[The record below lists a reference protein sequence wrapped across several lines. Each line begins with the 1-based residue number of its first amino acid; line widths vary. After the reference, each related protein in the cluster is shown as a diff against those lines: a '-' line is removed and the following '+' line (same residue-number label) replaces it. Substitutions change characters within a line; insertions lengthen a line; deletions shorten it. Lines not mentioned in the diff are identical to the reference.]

1 EVLNA
6 GEKVAILA
14 GAGVKDAVEPLLKL
28 SDALGAGIA
37 KAVLAKTMISDYQ
50 PGVTGTLGLLGTE
63 PSDRM
68 MRHCDTL
75 LLVGTS
81 FPYAE
86 FLPEEDQARA
96 VQIDIDAANLGLRY
110 PTEVNLHGDA
120 AATLEALLERVTP
133 KQDKSWRADLEER
146 IADWWGTVEA
156 RAYTSAEPLNPQR
169 IFWELSSR
177 LPDDTRLAADVGTA
191 TDWYARFLKVNG
203 KVQGT
208 TSGGLASMGNGVP
221 YALAAKFA
229 EPDKPVVAMVGDG
242 AMQMI
247 GNNGLITAAH
257 YWREWS
263 DPRLVILVLN
273 NRDLNQV
280 TWEQRVMEGD
290 PKYESSQALPDFD
303 YDRYAEMLG
312 LRGLRLDDPDQVVA
326 VLEDALNADRPVVI
340 NAVVD
345 PNVPPLPTHLEM
357 DQVKGYLSSIL
368 KGDPEA
374 GPQIRQSVKAMAA
387 KYLKR

>member
-1 EVLNA
+1 
-6 GEKVAILA
+6 
-14 GAGVKDAVEPLLKL
+14 
-28 SDALGAGIA
+28 
-37 KAVLAKTMISDYQ
+37 M
-50 PGVTGTLGLLGTE
+50 
-63 PSDRM
+63 
-68 MRHCDTL
+68 
-75 LLVGTS
+75 
-81 FPYAE
+81 
-86 FLPEEDQARA
+86 
-96 VQIDIDAANLGLRY
+96 
-110 PTEVNLHGDA
+110 
-120 AATLEALLERVTP
+120 
-133 KQDKSWRADLEER
+133 
-146 IADWWGTVEA
+146 
-156 RAYTSAEPLNPQR
+156 
-169 IFWELSSR
+169 
-177 LPDDTRLAADVGTA
+177 GTA

>member
-1 EVLNA
+1 
-6 GEKVAILA
+6 
-14 GAGVKDAVEPLLKL
+14 
-28 SDALGAGIA
+28 
-37 KAVLAKTMISDYQ
+37 M
-50 PGVTGTLGLLGTE
+50 
-63 PSDRM
+63 
-68 MRHCDTL
+68 
-75 LLVGTS
+75 
-81 FPYAE
+81 
-86 FLPEEDQARA
+86 
-96 VQIDIDAANLGLRY
+96 
-110 PTEVNLHGDA
+110 
-120 AATLEALLERVTP
+120 
-133 KQDKSWRADLEER
+133 
-146 IADWWGTVEA
+146 
-156 RAYTSAEPLNPQR
+156 
-169 IFWELSSR
+169 
-177 LPDDTRLAADVGTA
+177 GTA

-221 YALAAKFA
+221 YALAAKFG

-312 LRGLRLDDPDQVVA
+312 
-326 VLEDALNADRPVVI
+326 
-340 NAVVD
+340 
-345 PNVPPLPTHLEM
+345 
-357 DQVKGYLSSIL
+357 
-368 KGDPEA
+368 
-374 GPQIRQSVKAMAA
+374 
-387 KYLKR
+387 